1 MCFLVGNGGRREGE
15 GRLRGR
21 ENLPGTRRIDEGTG
35 EPGGRRKRNNR
46 GVHLPY
52 DGSPKKYYMTEEKHF
67 WGIQV

>member
-1 MCFLVGNGGRREGE
+1 MVGNGGRRGGE
-15 GRLRGR
+15 A
-21 ENLPGTRRIDEGTG
+21 PGARKPTRYEEDEGTG